1 MGRILPY
8 IAEAVSA
15 NDSSRL
21 HFFARTLDC
30 APTKRDTF
38 NFVQTLRV
46 RVTAPKTDYEIKIG
60 AGLIASAGEHLRV
73 ALGPAPRRA
82 AVISNSRVFNLFGD
96 PLVRALHS
104 SRFDASVWLMKEG
117 ESHKSM
123 RSYEEAITF
132 LSKEGLERTDVVVAL
147 GGGVVGDLTGFAAAT
162 YLRGLAFVQ
171 VPTTLLAQIDASVG
185 GKVGINITAGKNMVG
200 AFHQPRLVLIDT
212 ATLRTLPQRELTS
225 GWCEAVKQGA
235 VGDRKLF
242 DRTVRL
248 LRMAGEPSGAR
259 QLAESPDLAATIG
272 AHCRFKAGIVAG
284 DERES
289 TGRTDARSR
298 KILNFG
304 HTTAHALETVT
315 SFRRFRHGEA
325 VGYGMLV
332 AGEIS
337 KSLGML
343 PADAL
348 QSLRGGVRA
357 CGPLPAANDIEI
369 DTLIAAM
376 KSDKKS
382 ISGSLKWVLL
392 EAIGKAR
399 IVDGREITPRLLRN
413 VLRKGLRPL
422 R

>member
-1 MGRILPY
+1 
-8 IAEAVSA
+8 
-15 NDSSRL
+15 
-21 HFFARTLDC
+21 
-30 APTKRDTF
+30 
-38 NFVQTLRV
+38 VQTLQV
-46 RVTAPKTDYEIKIG
+46 RVPAPKTNYEIIIG
-60 AGLIASAGEHLRV
+60 STLIANAGEHLRS
-73 ALGPAPRRA
+73 ALGSAARRA

-96 PLVRALHS
+96 PLVRALRRS
-104 SRFDASVWLMKEG
+104 GFDTSVWLMKEG
-117 ESHKSM
+117 EPHKSI
-123 RSYEEAITF
+123 RFFEQAITF
-132 LSKEGLERTDVVVAL
+132 LSKEGLERSDVVVAL
-147 GGGVVGDLTGFAAAT
+147 GGGVVGDLAGFAAAT
-162 YLRGLAFVQ
+162 YLRGVAFIQ

-185 GKVGINITAGKNMVG
+185 GKVGINIPAGKNMVG
-200 AFHQPRLVLIDT
+200 AFHQPKLVLVDT
-212 ATLRTLPQRELTS
+212 DTLRTLPRRELTS

-248 LRMAGEPSGAR
+248 LKMERPASGA
-259 QLAESPDLAATIG
+259 LDGAAMYAESPDLAATIA

-289 TGRTDARSR
+289 MGRGDARSR

-315 SFRRFRHGEA
+315 KYRRFRHGEA

-332 AGEIS
+332 AAEIS

-343 PADAL
+343 PVDAL

-369 DTLIAAM
+369 DHLIAAM

-382 ISGSLKWVLL
+382 VSGSLKWVLL

-399 IVDGREITPRLLRN
+399 IVDGREIAPRLLRN
-413 VLRKGLRPL
+413 VLRNGLRPL
-422 R
+422 P

>member
-1 MGRILPY
+1 
-8 IAEAVSA
+8 VV
-15 NDSSRL
+15 
-21 HFFARTLDC
+21 FTARTAVPLDC

-38 NFVQTLRV
+38 KFVQTLRV
-46 RVTAPKTDYEIKIG
+46 RVPAPKTNYEIKIG
-60 AGLIASAGEHLRV
+60 TGLIADAGEHLRAV
-73 ALGPAPRRA
+73 LGPAAQHA

-96 PLVRALHS
+96 PLVRALRS
-104 SRFDASVWLMKEG
+104 SGFDTRVWLMKEG
-117 ESHKSM
+117 EPHKSM
-123 RSYEEAITF
+123 RSYEHAVTF
-132 LSKEGLERTDVVVAL
+132 LSDEGLERSDVVVAL
-147 GGGVVGDLTGFAAAT
+147 GGGVVGDLAGFAAAT
-162 YLRGLAFVQ
+162 YLRGLAFIQ
-171 VPTTLLAQIDASVG
+171 LPTTLLAQIDASVG
-185 GKVGINITAGKNMVG
+185 GKVGINIPAGKNMVG

-212 ATLRTLPQRELTS
+212 ETLRTLPRRELTS

-242 DRTVRL
+242 ERTVRL
-248 LRMAGEPSGAR
+248 LKRGTEASAQR
-259 QLAESPDLAATIG
+259 HVAESPDLAATIG

-289 TGRTDARSR
+289 TQRADARSR

-315 SFRRFRHGEA
+315 RFRRFRHGEA

-369 DTLIAAM
+369 DHLIAAM
-376 KSDKKS
+376 KNDKKS
-382 ISGSLKWVLL
+382 LSGSLKWVLL

-399 IVDGREITPRLLRN
+399 IVDGREITPRLLRT
-413 VLRKGLRPL
+413 VLRNGLRPV

>member
-1 MGRILPY
+1 L
-8 IAEAVSA
+8 A
-15 NDSSRL
+15 
-21 HFFARTLDC
+21 LDC
-30 APTKRDTF
+30 APTKGDTF
-38 NFVQTLRV
+38 KFVQTLQV
-46 RVTAPKTDYEIKIG
+46 RVPAPKTNYEIKIG
-60 AGLIASAGEHLRV
+60 STLIANAGEHLRS
-73 ALGPAPRRA
+73 ALGSAARRA

-96 PLVRALHS
+96 PLVRALRRS
-104 SRFDASVWLMKEG
+104 GFDTSVWLMKEG
-117 ESHKSM
+117 EPHKSI
-123 RSYEEAITF
+123 RFFEQAITF
-132 LSKEGLERTDVVVAL
+132 LSKEGLERSDVVVAL
-147 GGGVVGDLTGFAAAT
+147 GGGVVGDLAGFAAAT
-162 YLRGLAFVQ
+162 YLRGVAFIQ

-185 GKVGINITAGKNMVG
+185 GKVGINIPAGKNMVG
-200 AFHQPRLVLIDT
+200 AFHQPKLVLVDT
-212 ATLRTLPQRELTS
+212 DTLRTLPRRELTS

-248 LRMAGEPSGAR
+248 LKMERPACGA
-259 QLAESPDLAATIG
+259 LDGAAMYAESPDLAATIA

-284 DERES
+284 DEREAM
-289 TGRTDARSR
+289 GRGDARSR

-315 SFRRFRHGEA
+315 KYRRFRHGEA

-332 AGEIS
+332 AAEIS

-343 PADAL
+343 PVDAL

-369 DTLIAAM
+369 DHLIAAM

-382 ISGSLKWVLL
+382 VSGSLKWVLL

-399 IVDGREITPRLLRN
+399 IVDGREIAPRLLRN
-413 VLRKGLRPL
+413 VLRNGLRPL
-422 R
+422 P

>member
-1 MGRILPY
+1 M
-8 IAEAVSA
+8 
-15 NDSSRL
+15 NRL
-21 HFFARTLDC
+21 HFLALALDG

-38 NFVQTLRV
+38 KSVQTIRV
-46 RVTAPKTDYEIKIG
+46 RVPAPKTDYEIKIG
-60 AGLIASAGEHLRV
+60 AGLIANAGELLRS
-73 ALGPAPRRA
+73 LPGPAPRRT
-82 AVISNSRVFNLFGD
+82 AVISNSRVFNLFGG
-96 PLVRALHS
+96 PLVRALRS
-104 SRFDASVWLMKEG
+104 SGFETCVWLMKEG
-117 ESHKSM
+117 ERHKSL
-123 RSYEEAITF
+123 RSYEQAITF
-132 LSKEGLERTDVVVAL
+132 LSKEGLERSDVVMAL
-147 GGGVVGDLTGFAAAT
+147 GGGVVGDLAGFSAAT
-162 YLRGLAFVQ
+162 YLRGLAFIQ

-185 GKVGINITAGKNMVG
+185 GKVGINIPAGKNMVG
-200 AFHQPRLVLIDT
+200 AFHQPRLVLVDT
-212 ATLRTLPQRELTS
+212 DTLSTLPRRELTS

-248 LRMAGEPSGAR
+248 LKMSTDTPGMPP
-259 QLAESPDLAATIG
+259 LAELPDLAVTIA

-289 TGRTDARSR
+289 TGRADARSR

-315 SFRRFRHGEA
+315 GFRRFRHGEA

-332 AGEIS
+332 AAEIS

-343 PADAL
+343 PVDAL

-369 DTLIAAM
+369 DHLIAAM

-399 IVDGREITPRLLRN
+399 IVDGREVTPGLLRN
-413 VLRKGLRPL
+413 VLRDGLRPL

>member
-1 MGRILPY
+1 
-8 IAEAVSA
+8 
-15 NDSSRL
+15 
-21 HFFARTLDC
+21 
-30 APTKRDTF
+30 
-38 NFVQTLRV
+38 VQTLKV
-46 RVTAPKTDYEIKIG
+46 RIPALETNYEIKIDS
-60 AGLIASAGEHLRV
+60 GLIANGGDHLRT
-73 ALGPAPRRA
+73 ALGPAARRV

-96 PLVRALHS
+96 PLVRALRS
-104 SRFDASVWLMKEG
+104 SRFDTSAWLMKEG
-117 ESHKSM
+117 EPHKSM
-123 RSYEEAITF
+123 RSFEQAVNF
-132 LSKEGLERTDVVVAL
+132 LSQEGLERTDTVLAL
-147 GGGVVGDLTGFAAAT
+147 GGGVVGDLAGFAAAT
-162 YLRGLAFVQ
+162 YLRGVSFIQ

-185 GKVGINITAGKNMVG
+185 GKVGINIPAGKNMAG

-212 ATLRTLPQRELTS
+212 DTLRTLPRRELTA

-235 VGDRKLF
+235 VGNRELF

-248 LRMAGEPSGAR
+248 LSMATHAPGVRRGGGLRTE
-259 QLAESPDLAATIG
+259 LPDLAATIA
-272 AHCRFKAGIVAG
+272 AHCRFKAEIVAG

-289 TGRTDARSR
+289 TARADARSR

-304 HTTAHALETVT
+304 HTTAHALEAVT

-332 AGEIS
+332 AAEIS

-343 PADAL
+343 PVDAL

-369 DTLIAAM
+369 DHLIAAM

-382 ISGSLKWVLL
+382 VSGSLKWVLL

-399 IVDGREITPRLLRN
+399 IVDGREITPRLLRTA
-413 VLRKGLRPL
+413 LRNGLRPL
-422 R
+422 Q

>member
-1 MGRILPY
+1 
-8 IAEAVSA
+8 
-15 NDSSRL
+15 
-21 HFFARTLDC
+21 
-30 APTKRDTF
+30 
-38 NFVQTLRV
+38 VQTLRV
-46 RVTAPKTDYEIKIG
+46 RVLAPKIDYEIKIG
-60 AGLIASAGEHLRV
+60 PGLVANGGEHLRSV
-73 ALGPAPRRA
+73 LGPVPRRA
-82 AVISNSRVFNLFGD
+82 AVVSNSRVFNLFG
-96 PLVRALHS
+96 ALLMRSLRS
-104 SRFDASVWLMKEG
+104 SGLDASVWLMKEG
-117 ESHKSM
+117 EPHKSL
-123 RSYEEAITF
+123 RSFEQAVTF
-132 LSKEGLERTDVVVAL
+132 LSKEGLERSDVVVAL
-147 GGGVVGDLTGFAAAT
+147 GGGVVGDLAGFAAAT
-162 YLRGLAFVQ
+162 YLRGLAFIQ

-185 GKVGINITAGKNMVG
+185 GKVGINIPAGKNMVG
-200 AFHQPRLVLIDT
+200 AFHQPRLVLVDT
-212 ATLRTLPQRELTS
+212 GTLRTLPRRELTS

-248 LRMAGEPSGAR
+248 LQDIPDSDREHVAD
-259 QLAESPDLAATIG
+259 SPGLAATIA

-289 TGRTDARSR
+289 VGRYDARSR

-315 SFRRFRHGEA
+315 RFRRFRHGEA

-343 PADAL
+343 PVDAL

-369 DTLIAAM
+369 DHLIAAM

-382 ISGSLKWVLL
+382 VSGSLKWVLL
-392 EAIGKAR
+392 GSIGKAR
-399 IVDGREITPRLLRN
+399 IVDAGEIEPRLLRKA
-413 VLRKGLRPL
+413 LRNGLRPL